1 MQQSERP
8 MRRARIAGALAL
20 ALVVF
25 VVTFGLAG
33 LARAQDVN
41 GVVGT
46 RHGCVDATIGM
57 SWTELTS
64 ASLESS
70 TGSAALASGLYWTE
84 ILIKEPTDSVYLC
97 LAGAS
102 ACGANTTNKLKV
114 SSGGTLA
121 LPVTGLSLQAISLYG
136 TSGSPTLQVCGFFRV
151 HP

>member
-1 MQQSERP
+1 VEQSERP
-8 MRRARIAGALAL
+8 MRRARIAGAL

-46 RHGCVDATIGM
+46 RHGCVDATIGT

-64 ASLESS
+64 ASMESS
-70 TGSAALASGLYWTE
+70 TGSAALAASLHWTE
-84 ILIKEPTDSVYLC
+84 LTVKAPSAAVYVC

-102 ACGANTTNKLKV
+102 SCGANTTNKLSV
-114 SSGGTLA
+114 ATGATLV
-121 LPVTGLSLQAISLYG
+121 LPVTGLSLQTISLYG
-136 TSGSPTLQVCGFFRV
+136 TGIIGSAVQVCGFFRV